1 MVKTLILT
9 HGGLATEL
17 LSAAR
22 TIVGELPPDFEAV
35 TLDWDDSFEVALE
48 KANRALQRMSSTN
61 GTLILTDMYGGTP
74 YNVASSLRDPG
85 KIEVVTGVN
94 LPMVV
99 RLGCP
104 GATERNLES
113 LAAWIQKKARGSIRR
128 AGEGNGFQL
137 HRGAECGDDRKGD

>member
-1 MVKTLILT
+1 MSMVTTLILT
-9 HGGLATEL
+9 HGGLAREL
-17 LSAAR
+17 LNAAQ
-22 TIVGELPPDFEAV
+22 TIVGELPSEFKAV
-35 TLDWDDSFEVALE
+35 TLEWDDSFEVALE
-48 KANRALQRMSSTN
+48 KTKRALESFSSAN

-104 GATERNLES
+104 GASEKSPES
-113 LAAWIQKKARGSIRR
+113 LAVWIQTKARRSIRR
-128 AGEGNGFQL
+128 AGEGNGSVST
-137 HRGAECGDDRKGD
+137 RDSESADD

>member
-1 MVKTLILT
+1 MSMVKTLILT
-9 HGGLATEL
+9 HGGLAREL
-17 LSAAR
+17 LDAAR
-22 TIVGELPPDFEAV
+22 AIVGELPTEFRAV

-48 KANRALQRMSSTN
+48 KTQRALERFNSSN

-85 KIEVVTGVN
+85 NVEVVTGVN

-104 GATERNLES
+104 GASEMSLES
-113 LAAWIQKKARGSIRR
+113 LAVWIQTKARRSIRR
-128 AGEGNGFQL
+128 AGEGNGSGSQKDSVS
-137 HRGAECGDDRKGD
+137 EDD

>member
-17 LSAAR
+17 LKAAR
-22 TIVGELPPDFEAV
+22 TIVGELGPDFEAV
-35 TLDWDDSFEVALE
+35 TLEWDDSFEVALE
-48 KANRALQRMSSTN
+48 KAKQALKRMSSTN

-104 GATERNLES
+104 GATERSLEG
-113 LAAWIQKKARGSIRR
+113 LATWIQKKAKGSIRR
-128 AGEGNGFQL
+128 AGEGNGSNPL
-137 HRGAECGDDRKGD
+137 EGAKCEDDRKRG

>member
-9 HGGLATEL
+9 HGGLAREL
-17 LSAAR
+17 LQAAK
-22 TIVGELPPDFEAV
+22 TIVGDLPTEFQAV
-35 TLDWDDSFEVALE
+35 TLEWDDSFEVALE
-48 KANRALQRMSSTN
+48 KTKTALESFNIGN

-104 GATERNLES
+104 GASEKDLES
-113 LAAWIQKKARGSIRR
+113 LAAWIQTKAKLSIRL
-128 AGEGNGFQL
+128 AGEGNGSSSPEES
-137 HRGAECGDDRKGD
+137 GCEDD